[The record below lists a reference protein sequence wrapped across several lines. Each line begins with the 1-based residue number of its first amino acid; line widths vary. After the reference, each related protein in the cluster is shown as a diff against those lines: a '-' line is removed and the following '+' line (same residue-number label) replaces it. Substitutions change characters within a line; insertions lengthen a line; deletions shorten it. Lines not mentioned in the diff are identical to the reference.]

1 VEFGS
6 DFRKTLTSP
15 KSRRVAIFFSPS
27 PQGDEDEELYEKNA
41 GMKEVDGVIISS
53 IHRIT
58 GNEYFKR
65 LFLRQSQNCFSAR
78 SAKEPSTRL
87 WDFFAKNGRFSPLQ
101 WLKYIRRTIV
111 LSDFFKFINFCYRFF
126 NFL

>member
-1 VEFGS
+1 VTVEFGS

-41 GMKEVDGVIISS
+41 EMNEVDGVIISS

-58 GNEYFKR
+58 GNEYFKQ

-78 SAKEPSTRL
+78 SAKEPSTQKSRL
-87 WDFFAKNGRFSPLQ
+87 WDFLPKMGRFSPLQ
-101 WLKYIRRTIV
+101 WHEWASLK
-111 LSDFFKFINFCYRFF
+111 CE
-126 NFL
+126 

>member
-1 VEFGS
+1 
-6 DFRKTLTSP
+6 
-15 KSRRVAIFFSPS
+15 VAIFFSPS

-65 LFLRQSQNCFSAR
+65 LFLRQSQNCFF
-78 SAKEPSTRL
+78 ST
-87 WDFFAKNGRFSPLQ
+87 
-101 WLKYIRRTIV
+101 
-111 LSDFFKFINFCYRFF
+111 
-126 NFL
+126 